1 MTDLSQSLAPYFALP
16 ETRQL
21 TREDLI
27 RLVAEEIQYL
37 IDHNLDK
44 LWSLLYRIDVSE
56 KKVKEVIA
64 TMPYSSHAIKIAEL
78 IVMRQEEKVQTR
90 KKYKRPTD

>member
-1 MTDLSQSLAPYFALP
+1 MTELSQSLTPYFALP
-16 ETRQL
+16 DNNEITRGEL
-21 TREDLI
+21 V

-44 LWSLLYRIDVSE
+44 LWNLLYRIDVSE

-64 TMPYSSHAIKIAEL
+64 TMPYSSHAVNIAEL
-78 IVMRQEEKVQTR
+78 VVKRQEDKVQTR
-90 KKYKRPTD
+90 KEYKRPTE